1 MLCAFSHI
9 LLISVFV
16 VAIHLLLWTKH
27 CFGMHF
33 WFNQKIRI
41 KGKEKKHTQPNEW
54 KEITRC
60 AFHYMR
66 YFVVWLCFENKII
79 HVIRFWIFFLCHCC
93 CCCLFS
99 LHSSMEHCKLLLSFF
114 VARFLILNIVVIRE
128 TSFPVYFFN
137 FPFFVAEDFIDSQR

>member
-1 MLCAFSHI
+1 MCFFPHFTYFCFCGCYSFVTVKCEQNTV
-9 LLISVFV
+9 SVCTFG
-16 VAIHLLLWTKH
+16 LTK
-27 CFGMHF
+27 
-33 WFNQKIRI
+33 RYEL
-41 KGKEKKHTQPNEW
+41 KEKKKHTQPNEW

-79 HVIRFWIFFLCHCC
+79 HVIRFWIFFLCRWC

-99 LHSSMEHCKLLLSFF
+99 LHFSMEHCNLLLSFF
-114 VARFLILNIVVIRE
+114 VARFLILNIVVIWE